1 MTEIYTVVCR
11 EGEHEYSWR
20 NVDAFFDRQLADALC
35 SNAQKRH
42 VELRER
48 FPGNVRL
55 GGLNEHDPG
64 YNSYWDVAHYFV
76 ETTPVSAEA
85 PKDLAAGKDAVVLER
100 GGPIPGK
107 IDYIRALDVDLHIG
121 NREGLAEPTEW
132 EHEVYSPTT
141 LLRFAYRGL
150 TFTLR
155 LEGGLTQ
162 CMSDGK
168 VYEFTAV
175 QMNQLTAEELQQ
187 VIAGNDVHRRGKHA
201 NEEIRL
207 SYTGVLSVDCDELW
221 FREHLDVAATAE
233 SALLDQITRIF
244 EAWLRHNARHIRREN
259 AELDNQ
265 LKAFG
270 L

>member
-20 NVDAFFDRQLADALC
+20 NVDAFFDRQLADTLC
-35 SNAQKRH
+35 SDAQKRH
-42 VELRER
+42 AELRER

-64 YNSYWDVAHYFV
+64 YNSYWDVAHYLV
-76 ETTPVSAEA
+76 ETTPVSSGA
-85 PKDLAAGKDAVVLER
+85 PKDLAGGKDAVVLER
-100 GGPIPGK
+100 GGLIPSGSE
-107 IDYIRALDVDLHIG
+107 YVNALDIDLHLG
-121 NREGLAEPTEW
+121 SREGQTDPTER
-132 EHEVYSPTT
+132 EHEVYEQAM

-162 CMSDGK
+162 CLSDGK
-168 VYEFTAV
+168 SYEFTAIPV
-175 QMNQLTAEELQQ
+175 NELTAEELQE
-187 VIAGNDVHRRGKHA
+187 VFGGIDVYRPAQHA

-221 FREHLDVAATAE
+221 FREHLDVVATRE
-233 SALLDQITRIF
+233 SAMLDQITRIF
-244 EAWLRHNARHIRREN
+244 EAWLRYNARHARREN
-259 AELDNQ
+259 AELDRQ
-265 LKAFG
+265 LKAFK

>member
-1 MTEIYTVVCR
+1 
-11 EGEHEYSWR
+11 
-20 NVDAFFDRQLADALC
+20 
-35 SNAQKRH
+35 
-42 VELRER
+42 
-48 FPGNVRL
+48 VRL

-100 GGPIPGK
+100 GGSIPEGL
-107 IDYIRALDVDLHIG
+107 DYVRAPDVDVHIG

-132 EHEVYSPTT
+132 EHEVYTPTT

-162 CMSDGK
+162 WMNDGK
-168 VYEFTAV
+168 VHEFTAV
-175 QMNQLTAEELQQ
+175 PMNQLTAEELQQ
-187 VIAGNDVHRRGKHA
+187 LINGDEVRRPAPHA
-201 NEEIRL
+201 NQEIRL

-233 SALLDQITRIF
+233 AALLDQITRIF
-244 EAWLRHNARHIRREN
+244 EAWLRHNARHNRRES